1 MIAELRRLALN
12 ASLRWAV
19 ISALLI
25 GLVLP
30 AVISGLYDY
39 KTITAQAER
48 DLQRDLNR
56 SAEVLA
62 ISLATPLWDVNQQ
75 AAEVLIKSLTNDSRY
90 VAATVHE
97 KDTPRPFVETQRQ
110 SGLVGE
116 TRTLTKP
123 ITREGIII
131 GKVTLTMTKRPYL
144 DQLDTEIR
152 HELWRVTGTLAI
164 SLLLILWVI
173 RNRILKPMD
182 LLTRAAEELSAGK
195 LDTQLRFSSRD
206 EIGRVG
212 NAMERMRQ
220 GLLNAFEAL
229 HQHASTLEEK
239 VAQRTNE
246 LQNTNTELTNTL
258 NHLKTAQSSLVESEK
273 LASLGRLVA
282 GVAHELNTPLGN
294 AMTVVSTIEDR
305 FTELT
310 KKVNNGTGLRKS
322 ELTELLNNT
331 QKGHDLLRRN
341 VEKAAELIRDFK
353 QVAIDQSSE
362 MRRQFDAKQVI
373 EETLITVRPRFKHSP
388 FKIETQLGDDIV
400 MDSFPGPLGQ
410 VLTNLMLNSFIH
422 AFEDRPTGTVRL
434 TAKRLA
440 DGWVQILCEDDGI
453 GMKEAVRKQIFDPFF
468 TTKMGRGGSG
478 LGLNIVHNIVTGLLG
493 GRISVT
499 SQQGLGTRF
508 EITLPIRAPDIASR

>member
-25 GLVLP
+25 GLVFP
-30 AVISGLYDY
+30 TVISGLFNY

-48 DLQRDLNR
+48 DLQRDLYR
-56 SAEVLA
+56 SADVLA
-62 ISLATPLWDVNQQ
+62 ISLATPLWDVNQP
-75 AAEVLIKSLTNDSRY
+75 AAEVLIKSLTDDSRY

-97 KDTPRPFVETQRQ
+97 KDTIRAFVETQRL
-110 SGLVGE
+110 SGVVGE

-123 ITREGIII
+123 ITREGIVI
-131 GKVTLTMTKRPYL
+131 GKVSLTMTKRPYL
-144 DQLDTEIR
+144 EQLDNEIR
-152 HELWRVTGTLAI
+152 HELWRVTGTLLS

-195 LDTQLRFSSRD
+195 LDTQLSISSRD

-229 HQHASTLEEK
+229 RLHASTLEDR
-239 VAQRTNE
+239 VTQRTNE
-246 LQNTNTELTNTL
+246 LQNTNAELTNTL
-258 NHLKTAQSSLVESEK
+258 NHLKNAQSSLVESEK

-294 AMTVVSTIEDR
+294 AITVVSTIEDR
-305 FTELT
+305 FSELT
-310 KKVNNGTGLRKS
+310 AKVNNGTTLRKS
-322 ELTELLNNT
+322 ELIELLNNT

-362 MRRQFDAKQVI
+362 MRRHFDAKQVI
-373 EETLITVRPRFKHSP
+373 EETLITIRPRFKHSP
-388 FKIETQLGDDIV
+388 FKIETSLAEEIV
-400 MDSFPGPLGQ
+400 MDSFPGPFGQ
-410 VLTNLMLNSFIH
+410 VLTNLMLNSLTH
-422 AFEDRPTGTVRL
+422 AFEDRSSGTVRL
-434 TAKRLA
+434 TARQVT
-440 DGWVQILCEDDGI
+440 DSCVQILCEDDGI
-453 GMKEAVRKQIFDPFF
+453 GMKESVRKRIFDPFF

-493 GRISVT
+493 GRIAVT
-499 SQQGLGTRF
+499 SLPGQGTRF
-508 EITLPIRAPDIASR
+508 EITLPVQAPEIVSR